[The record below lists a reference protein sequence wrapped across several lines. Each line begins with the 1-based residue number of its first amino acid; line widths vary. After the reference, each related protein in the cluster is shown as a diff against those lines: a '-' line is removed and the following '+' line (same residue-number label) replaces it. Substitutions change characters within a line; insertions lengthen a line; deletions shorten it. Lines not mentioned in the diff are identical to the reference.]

1 MCRSW
6 HGDDDALVR
15 ERRGTTPLAHAV
27 SVATRKAV
35 TGPPVR
41 VYWALLQPRC
51 SSEGSPVMAGSVP
64 MNRCYP
70 AVVGP
75 GRGRWYAEAMSN
87 HTYRVIE
94 IVGTSPEGI
103 DAAIRNGL
111 ARAGETTR
119 NLDWF
124 EVLSVRG
131 QLSGGAVAHV
141 QVTMKVGFR
150 IEEP

>member
-15 ERRGTTPLAHAV
+15 ERRGTTPLAHALG
-27 SVATRKAV
+27 AV
-35 TGPPVR
+35 
-41 VYWALLQPRC
+41 QPRC

-75 GRGRWYAEAMSN
+75 GRARWYAEAMSN

-124 EVLSVRG
+124 EVSSVRG